1 MASIS
6 ARLGGVP
13 KSRGSSW
20 RMVMVMRQSLLTSSL
35 HHPGRH
41 GKAWPCHPRVWSGE
55 TASPQANSWIPSPS
69 LGMTVREDAVL
80 PKLDVIAVE
89 DALDRAVRGHVLEA
103 AVEALHGGVRAG
115 HGAAQAEVVRVAA
128 HFPIRDQAGARI
140 GCDEVLGRELVAV
153 EQIDVAGDQHVE
165 RVLVAGGGFD
175 LRAGGDQFGL
185 QVVAADRHDLAVL
198 EVRDRSD
205 AGERILGAREQS
217 DRDRAEFVAE

>member
-41 GKAWPCHPRVWSGE
+41 GKAWPCHPRVWS
-55 TASPQANSWIPSPS
+55 PQANSWIPSPS
-69 LGMTVREDAVL
+69 LGMKVREDAVL
-80 PKLDVIAVE
+80 PKLDVIVVE

-103 AVEALHGGVRAG
+103 AVEALHGSVRAG
-115 HGAAQAEVVRVAA
+115 HGAAQAEVIWVAA
-128 HFPIRDQAGARI
+128 DFLVRDRVRARI
-140 GCDEVLGRELVAV
+140 GGDEMLGRELVAV
-153 EQIDVAGDQHVE
+153 EQIDIAGDQHVE

-185 QVVAADRHDLAVL
+185 QVVAADRHDL
-198 EVRDRSD
+198 
-205 AGERILGAREQS
+205 
-217 DRDRAEFVAE
+217 